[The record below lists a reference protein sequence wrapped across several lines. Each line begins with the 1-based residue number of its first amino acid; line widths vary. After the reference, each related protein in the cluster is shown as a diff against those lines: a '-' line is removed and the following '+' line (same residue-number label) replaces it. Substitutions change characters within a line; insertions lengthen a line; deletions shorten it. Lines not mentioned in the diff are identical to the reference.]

1 MYDASALNA
10 DPRRAV
16 LVELYA
22 TACAAVD
29 GRRAVRAAL
38 AGAGIDGDW
47 WLLAIGKAASAMAL
61 GACDVLGAR
70 VVRGLV
76 VSRPD
81 HFDVELT
88 ALPALQCLAGDH
100 PLPGAASL
108 AAGARVLEIAAA
120 APAGQRVLVL
130 VSGGASSLVEALPAG
145 VGAEELRRF
154 NEWGIGSGLDIV
166 ALNGLRGRLSL
177 LKAGRLAT
185 ALAHTAARALLISDV
200 PGDDPAVIGSGL
212 VRAAPAAAPA
222 PSPPRTAAGRTAA
235 APASRPASADETPDW
250 VTALLARAGELP
262 PGAALPAMLVATLGD
277 ALAAAERH
285 ANERGFSVRRLA
297 PQAAGDALSAAHRF
311 AHELVLSAEDV
322 LLWGGETTVR
332 LPAAPGRGGRNQHFA
347 LGAARL
353 IAGHA
358 DLMILAAG
366 TDGTDGNSSDAGAVV
381 DGGTLARAAAA
392 GRGVEAALAAADSG
406 SCLEA
411 SGDLLHT
418 GPTGTNVG
426 DLFIGLRQAPGP
438 AAEAE

>member
-1 MYDASALNA
+1 MLDASALHA
-10 DPRRAV
+10 DPRRAA
-16 LVELYA
+16 LIELYV
-22 TACAAVD
+22 TACAAVE

-38 AGAGIDGDW
+38 AGAGIEGDW

-81 HFDVELT
+81 HFDAELA
-88 ALPALQCLAGDH
+88 ALPALECVVGDH

-108 AAGARVLEIAAA
+108 AAGARVLEFAAA

-130 VSGGASSLVEALPAG
+130 VSGGASSLVEALPPAIS
-145 VGAEELRRF
+145 ADELRRF

-166 ALNGLRGRLSL
+166 ALNGLRGRISL

-212 VRAAPAAAPA
+212 VRAAGAPAPPAAARA
-222 PSPPRTAAGRTAA
+222 AAGRTPPPPAA
-235 APASRPASADETPDW
+235 SGGEPETPGWVVALLTRPA
-250 VTALLARAGELP
+250 ELP
-262 PGAALPAMLVATLGD
+262 PGTALPAMLVATLGD

-285 ANERGFSVRRLA
+285 ANEQGLSVRRLA
-297 PQAAGDALSAAHRF
+297 PQAAGDALLAAHRF
-311 AHELVLSAEDV
+311 AHELVLSVEDV

-332 LPAAPGRGGRNQHFA
+332 LPPVPGRGGRNQHFA

-358 DLMILAAG
+358 DLVILAAG
-366 TDGTDGNSSDAGAVV
+366 TDGTDGNSDDAGAVV
-381 DGGTLARAAAA
+381 DGGTVARATAA

-406 SCLEA
+406 TCLEA

-426 DLFIGLRQAPGP
+426 DLFIGLRQARPH
-438 AAEAE
+438 AVEAE